1 MNASS
6 AFDEPDDDLS
16 LPRRKRVEEEMDIT
30 PMIDIT
36 FLLLIFFVVASKMD
50 PTQIG
55 TIPEATNGL
64 AISAK
69 DSAVIFIEATGKD
82 ETRLTRRDGSEF
94 SSDEETQTAEIVE
107 YVTDE
112 LEKSINKNKNQV
124 MLLGD
129 ANLKVSE
136 VNRVRRIIGDAFPDL
151 QSTYLAVKEQ

>member
-1 MNASS
+1 MNLASTR
-6 AFDEPDDDLS
+6 DDLNDDQPM
-16 LPRRKRVEEEMDIT
+16 PRRKRVDEEMDIT

-55 TIPEATNGL
+55 TIPEATQGL

-69 DSAVIFIEATGKD
+69 DSAVIFIEPAGPDKTV
-82 ETRLTRRDGSEF
+82 LSRRDGSKF

-107 YVTDE
+107 YVTNE
-112 LEKSINKNKNQV
+112 LEKSISKNKNQV

-129 ANLKVSE
+129 ADLDVSQ

-151 QSTYLAVKEQ
+151 KSTYLAVKEQ